1 MSESKNLP
9 QSSFNSIRSELD
21 SSANFANFTDSPYYE
36 DAVYPKFSDQ
46 EYARRYSLLREYMKK
61 NNLDAMVVCGGPNHW
76 SACYGMG
83 WLTNHTREWH
93 GISNYLVVSSD
104 KNQEPTL
111 VYSMGGSHIE
121 ATRRAV
127 VSKDVRSSRN
137 GRFYEVVSDRL
148 SEMGL
153 TKSRIGLSMIDPRF
167 FDYMPVNQFNGLKK
181 KLPDTEFVFLPDLFH
196 ELWCEKSE
204 EEISVMR
211 KAGEICDQALEAIR
225 ANAKP
230 GVKEYELRAEVAY
243 VMHKNDSDF
252 NFIIIG
258 STPMSDP
265 KQFFGNPRPS
275 GRVIKQGDLILNELA
290 VEYRGLQVQI
300 GSPIC
305 VGKPS
310 EKVERF
316 WNEVAKPGYEYLEKA
331 LSPGVTLDELSKMG
345 KWYRDHGSQSR
356 PLLLHGLGVSSERPE
371 CSLDK
376 IVAEP
381 YERTFKPGMTVML
394 EPNAITLDGNLGLF
408 VGRSYVIT
416 ESGHEALTK
425 TPIELLIA

>member
-1 MSESKNLP
+1 MP
-9 QSSFNSIRSELD
+9 QSSSSFDLIKSELD
-21 SSANFANFTDSPYYE
+21 SSAHFANFTGSPYYE
-36 DAVYPKFSDQ
+36 DAVYPKFSGK
-46 EYARRYSLLREYMKK
+46 EYGRRFALLRDYMEKSK
-61 NNLDAMVVCGGPNHW
+61 LDVIIVCGGPNHW

-93 GISNYLVVSSD
+93 GISNYLVVSAD

-127 VSKDVRSSRN
+127 IPKDVRPSKN
-137 GRFYEVVSDRL
+137 GRFYEVISDRL
-148 SEMGL
+148 NEMGL
-153 TKSRIGLSMIDPRF
+153 ARGKIGLSMVDPRF
-167 FDYMPVNQFNGLKK
+167 SDYMPVNQFNGIKA
-181 KLPDTEFVFLPDLFH
+181 KLSDAEFVFLPDLFH
-196 ELWCEKSE
+196 ELWSQKSE
-204 EEISVMR
+204 EEIQVMR

-243 VMHKNDSDF
+243 VMHKNDADF

-258 STPMSDP
+258 ATPMSDP
-265 KQFFGNPRPS
+265 RQFFGNPRPS
-275 GRVIKQGDLILNELA
+275 NRVIRQGDLILNELA

-305 VGKPS
+305 VGRPS

-316 WNEVAKPGYEYLEKA
+316 WREVAKPGYEYLEKA
-331 LSPGVTLDELSKMG
+331 LSPGVTLEELSKMG

-394 EPNAITLDGNLGLF
+394 EPDAITFDGNLGLF
-408 VGRSYVIT
+408 IGRSYVIT
-416 ESGHEALTK
+416 DSGHEALTK
-425 TPIELLIA
+425 TLIELLIA

>member
-1 MSESKNLP
+1 MA
-9 QSSFNSIRSELD
+9 SFNSVKSQLD
-21 SSANFANFTDSPYYE
+21 SSQNFASFDGSPYYE
-36 DAVYPKFSDQ
+36 DAIYPKFSSV
-46 EYARRYSLLREYMKK
+46 EYARRYSLLRDYMRR
-61 NNLDAMVVCGGPNHW
+61 NNLGCVVVCGGPNHW

-93 GISNYLVVSSD
+93 SISNYLVVSADAS
-104 KNQEPTL
+104 QEPTL
-111 VYSMGGSHIE
+111 IYSMGGSHLE

-127 VSKDVRSSRN
+127 ATKDVRSSKS
-137 GRFYEVVSDRL
+137 GRFFEVIADRISQLGL
-148 SEMGL
+148 SNA
-153 TKSRIGLSMIDPRF
+153 RIGLTMIDPRF
-167 FDYMPVNQFNGLKK
+167 ADYMPVNQFNGLKA
-181 KLPDTEFVFLPDLFH
+181 KLPQAELVLLPDLFH
-196 ELWCEKSE
+196 ELWCQKSA
-204 EEISVMR
+204 EEIDVMR
-211 KAGEICDQALEAIR
+211 MAGRICDEALEAIR

-243 VMHKNDSDF
+243 VMHKNDADF

-275 GRVIKQGDLILNELA
+275 SRVIRDGDLILNELA

-305 VGKPS
+305 VGKPT
-310 EKVERF
+310 ERVERF
-316 WNEVAKPGYEYLEKA
+316 WSEVAKPGFEYLLTA
-331 LSPGVTLDELSKMG
+331 LRPGVTLDELSKMG
-345 KWYRDHGSQSR
+345 KWYREHNSQSR

-371 CSLDK
+371 CSLDR
-376 IVAEP
+376 IHGEA

-394 EPNAITLDGNLGLF
+394 EPNAITLDGYLGLF

-416 ESGHEALTK
+416 ESGNEALTS
-425 TPIELLIA
+425 TPIDLLRA

>member
-1 MSESKNLP
+1 MRKNGL
-9 QSSFNSIRSELD
+9 
-21 SSANFANFTDSPYYE
+21 
-36 DAVYPKFSDQ
+36 DAVI
-46 EYARRYSLLREYMKK
+46 
-61 NNLDAMVVCGGPNHW
+61 VCGGPNHW

-93 GISNYLVVSSD
+93 GISNYLVISSD
-104 KNQEPTL
+104 SGQESTL
-111 VYSMGGSHIE
+111 IYSMGGSHIE

-127 VSKDVRSSRN
+127 VTTDVRSSRN
-137 GRFYEVVSDRL
+137 GKFYDAIGERLTELGVSKRRV
-148 SEMGL
+148 G
-153 TKSRIGLSMIDPRF
+153 ISMIDPRF
-167 FDYMPVNQFNGLKK
+167 ADYMPVNQFNGLKK
-181 KLPDTEFVFLPDLFH
+181 KIPEAEFVFLPDLFH
-196 ELWCEKSE
+196 ELWSQKSE
-204 EEISVMR
+204 EEIDVMR
-211 KAGEICDQALEAIR
+211 TAGRICDEALEAIR

-230 GVKEYELRAEVAY
+230 GTKEYELRAEVAY
-243 VMHKNDSDF
+243 VMHKNDADF

-258 STPMSDP
+258 STPMTNP

-275 GRVIKQGDLILNELA
+275 SRAIKQGDLILNELA

-305 VGKPS
+305 VGNPS
-310 EKVERF
+310 EQVSRF
-316 WNEVAKPGYEYLEKA
+316 WKEVAKPGYEYLEKA
-331 LSPGVTLDELSKMG
+331 LAPEVTLDELSEMG
-345 KWYRDHGSQSR
+345 KWYREHGSQSR

-394 EPNAITLDGNLGLF
+394 EPNAITQDGTLGLF
-408 VGRSYVIT
+408 VGRSYAIT